1 MLHPGASL
9 RVAALLLGFWI
20 LLSGK
25 FDVVHIGAGAV
36 AALFVAFA
44 TQPLRVMH
52 PVIGRT
58 VDRPLQG
65 IHWGAALLFLP
76 FMAAEIVISSIQIA
90 AMVLHPRM
98 PIEPRVLRFHTELP
112 HPLARL
118 TLANSITLTP
128 GTVTLDVEGD
138 DYVVHAL
145 TTASARGV
153 EAGKIRAW
161 VGRIYGGRQDRLT
174 VGDA

>member
-9 RVAALLLGFWI
+9 RVAALLLVFWI

-36 AALFVAFA
+36 AAIFVAFA
-44 TQPLRVMH
+44 TQPLRAMH
-52 PVIGRT
+52 PVIGHSI
-58 VDRPLQG
+58 DRPLRG
-65 IHWGAALLFLP
+65 IHWGQALLFLP
-76 FMAAEIVISSIQIA
+76 FMAAEIVVSSVQIA

-98 PIEPRVLRFHTELP
+98 PIEPRVLRFHTALP

-174 VGDA
+174 VEDA